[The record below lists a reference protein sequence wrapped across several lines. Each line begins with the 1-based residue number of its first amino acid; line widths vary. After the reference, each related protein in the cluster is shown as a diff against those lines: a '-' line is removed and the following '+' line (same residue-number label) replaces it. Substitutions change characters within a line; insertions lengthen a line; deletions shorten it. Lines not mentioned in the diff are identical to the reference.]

1 MNPPP
6 DSVIDFRVAEL
17 ALLAG
22 GAVVTLMVVALA
34 IWLFV
39 RASREEREQVE
50 RDRREAERRR
60 ACAEDRDA
68 GGADCGAGG
77 GGAA

>member
-1 MNPPP
+1 VNPPP
-6 DSVIDFRVAEL
+6 DSVIDIRVAEI
-17 ALLAG
+17 ALFAG
-22 GAVVTLMVVALA
+22 GVVVTLMVVALA

-60 ACAEDRDA
+60 ACAEGRDP
-68 GGADCGAGG
+68 GS